1 MGAVMK
7 TINYKG
13 QSVTTKNYVEMTD
26 EDRLRLKQE
35 YFTKP
40 PFEDIKNQMKKIN
53 LDGTMND
60 KITNYYFKDL
70 MAKVQV
76 KTAKWTVEDLFEN
89 IELLGMFKA
98 KTLNN
103 KNVFP
108 DTKPEI
114 DNIMT
119 AVRLGG
125 KGYIKKPTKFPVK
138 TVKFILNKY
147 NVNNNYFDFSCG
159 WGDRLVGALSK
170 NVNYY
175 GTDPNPVL
183 CERLNELNTDWHS
196 VISTCLSDVKIYNQG
211 SEVFIPEL
219 ENTIGLAFS
228 SPPYFDLEDYVL
240 GNQSW
245 RPGVSY
251 EDWKNNYLI
260 PTFENIKKYL
270 IKDGYLALN
279 IKNVDNYPIVT
290 DCYDILTS
298 LNFKYMGVETLENN
312 NRITPNS
319 LLNTNEGIFI
329 YQVED

>member
-1 MGAVMK
+1 
-7 TINYKG
+7 
-13 QSVTTKNYVEMTD
+13 
-26 EDRLRLKQE
+26 
-35 YFTKP
+35 
-40 PFEDIKNQMKKIN
+40 
-53 LDGTMND
+53 
-60 KITNYYFKDL
+60 
-70 MAKVQV
+70 
-76 KTAKWTVEDLFEN
+76 
-89 IELLGMFKA
+89 MFKA

-196 VISTCLSDVKIYNQG
+196 VIPTCSSDVKIYNQG

-251 EDWKNNYLI
+251 EDWKNNYLM

-290 DCYDILTS
+290 DCYDILIS